1 MYSLLIIGMLLSTN
15 PAAAVEYKSTYK
27 GMGNSSAAP
36 RTEHQVAS
44 TAATPAMGFQSTSPM
59 PVVTT
64 VGVSN
69 TLNDDGSV
77 NGEAYMSSAPGRG
90 HIRKDPS
97 VNPPSNPGDPEEGED
112 DGNTPIGDGAW
123 LLAIFAGA
131 YALMRAVVL
140 GKWVVKTKPLR
151 FVRSDNP

>member
-1 MYSLLIIGMLLSTN
+1 MGLNKRRKNAMKRMKSMYSLLIIGMLLSTN

-69 TLNDDGSV
+69 TLNDDGTV
-77 NGEAYMSSAPGRG
+77 NSDAYGIGRKPGL
-90 HIRKDPS
+90 RKDPIAPPP
-97 VNPPSNPGDPEEGED
+97 NPEDPDDEED

-123 LLAIFAGA
+123 LLVLLACA
-131 YALMRAVVL
+131 YMSLRAFL
-140 GKWVVKTKPLR
+140 KRKR
-151 FVRSDNP
+151 A

>member
-1 MYSLLIIGMLLSTN
+1 MKRMKSMYSLLIIGMLLSTN

-27 GMGNSSAAP
+27 GMGNSSAAL
-36 RTEHQVAS
+36 RKEHQVAS

-64 VGVSN
+64 VGASN
-69 TLNDDGSV
+69 TLNDDGTV
-77 NGEAYMSSAPGRG
+77 NSEAYMSSAPGRG

-97 VNPPSNPGDPEEGED
+97 VNPPSNPEDPDDEED

-123 LLAIFAGA
+123 LLVLLACA
-131 YALMRAVVL
+131 YMSLRAFL
-140 GKWVVKTKPLR
+140 KRKR
-151 FVRSDNP
+151 A